1 MKNYQTKCKQ
11 SYLKTVLAG
20 LFTIILLAH
29 PLTVLSQTKT
39 VTGKVADNEGDP
51 VVGATIVVVGTT
63 NGTTSD
69 IDGSFSL
76 DNVPN
81 NGVLRISYIGYA
93 TQEIPVE
100 GQSVI
105 VVTMAE
111 EIIGLEEVVAIGY
124 GVQRKSDLTGAVVSV
139 SSEDLTRQPVNNV
152 FEAMMGKVA
161 GVDITTSQRP
171 GEIGSIQIR
180 GTRSLNADNTPLYVV
195 DGVPLMSSSGI
206 ESLNPQDIESIDI
219 LKDASSTAIYGS
231 RGANGVILVTTKK
244 GREGK
249 LSINYS
255 GSVVLEQMDWK
266 SEYMNAGEFIDFIRW
281 GSYNKSP
288 SDFLPGNTPSLEND
302 SKIEL
307 FTADPVAWAN
317 FQKGWQDGS
326 WNPANIERFDWMGSV
341 TQPNI
346 TQEHTLS
353 FSGGGKNMKAY
364 ASFGY
369 LDNQGTVKGQGY
381 QRYTLRGSVDLMPR
395 EWIRLGSSINGTR
408 TVQEYGQSNTGAS
421 MSTSDDLVLAAA
433 KVYPYALPYDEDGNR
448 VPYPGGQSRVAN
460 VIDEWKYST
469 NERNIMRFMAALYAE
484 IDLMK
489 GLKYRMNFGPDYR
502 AYRNGVYNDGK
513 SITRGGSSYAGYSGN
528 YNFSWTIDNLLYYDK
543 TFGNHTINATLL
555 QTASK
560 WKYESYGMGAQN
572 IPTSEQKWYNMGSV
586 SSLDSWGTELTER
599 QLASY
604 MGRLNYNF
612 RERFLLTLSG
622 RWDGAS
628 QLADGNKWAFFPS
641 AAVGWRMEQED
652 FIRHLTWIDQLKLR
666 VGYGVTGNAAVD
678 PYTTKGEIEQI
689 QTPFGS
695 SISTGYNTTWALSN
709 LDLGWERT
717 SQYNIGLDFSFN
729 KRISGVIDV
738 YTSRTTD
745 LIMTMALP
753 SVSGYDSTL
762 ANVGETR
769 NRGVDLTLNTI
780 NIQTGNFRWETN
792 INAAWQKNE
801 IVELMNGKE
810 DMVADEWFIGE
821 SIDVIYTYKRLGIW
835 QDTPEDLEEMAK
847 FNANGHNF
855 TPGNVRVEDQ
865 NGDYRIRANDDRVV
879 IGNESPR
886 WTVGIGNNLSYKNW
900 DLYIFISGRMNY
912 ISDVGEALTGM
923 YGDQRML
930 NYWTPDNP
938 DAEYQKPYRDEAG
951 GDSYANTY
959 YRDNSYLKI
968 KNVSLG
974 YTLPKSITSGLG
986 IENLRLYIQTRNPG
1000 MLWSNISFRDA
1011 EYDTLYNNRGFV
1023 FGVNIGF

>member
-1 MKNYQTKCKQ
+1 MKNFQVKCKEN
-11 SYLKTVLAG
+11 YLKIVFAG
-20 LFTIILLAH
+20 LFSILLLTN
-29 PLTVLSQTKT
+29 PMTVLSQTRT
-39 VTGKVADNEGDP
+39 VTGKIIDNEGGP
-51 VVGATIVVVGTT
+51 VIGATIVIVGTT

-69 IDGSFSL
+69 IDGSFLL
-76 DNVPN
+76 DNVPG

-93 TQEIPVE
+93 TREIPVA

-105 VVTMAE
+105 VVTME
-111 EIIGLEEVVAIGY
+111 EEAIGLEEVVAIGY

-139 SSEDLTRQPVNNV
+139 SREDLTRQPVNNV
-152 FEAMMGKVA
+152 FEAMLGKVA
-161 GVDITTSQRP
+161 GVDITSSQRP
-171 GEIGSIQIR
+171 GELGSVRIR
-180 GTRSLNADNTPLYVV
+180 GTRSLKADNAPLYVV

-231 RGANGVILVTTKK
+231 RGANGVILVTTRK
-244 GREGK
+244 GEEGK
-249 LSINYS
+249 FTINYS
-255 GSVVLEQMDWK
+255 GSVVHEQMDWR
-266 SEYMNAGEFIDFIRW
+266 STYMNAEEFIDFVRW

-307 FTADPVAWAN
+307 FTADPIAWAN
-317 FQKGWQDGS
+317 FQKGWQGNS

-346 TQEHTLS
+346 THEHTLN
-353 FSGGGKNMKAY
+353 FSGGSKNMRTY

-381 QRYTLRGSVDLMPR
+381 KRFTLRGNIDLTPR
-395 EWIRLGSSINGTR
+395 EWIRLGTSINGTR

-421 MSTSDDLVLAAA
+421 MNISTDLVLAAA
-433 KVYPYALPYDEDGNR
+433 KVYPYALPYDENGNK

-460 VIDEWKYST
+460 VIDEWEYST
-469 NERNIMRFMAALYAE
+469 NERVMMRIMAALYAE
-484 IDLMK
+484 IDLVK
-489 GLKYRMNFGPDYR
+489 GLRYRMNFGPDYR
-502 AYRNGVYNDGK
+502 SYRNGVYNDGK

-543 TFGNHTINATLL
+543 IFGDHTFNATLL
-555 QTASK
+555 QTASE
-560 WKYESYGMGAQN
+560 WKYESYNMTAQN

-586 SSLDSWGTELTER
+586 TSLNSWGTGLTER

-612 RERFLLTLSG
+612 QERFLLTLSG

-641 AAVGWRMEQED
+641 AAVAWRMEQED
-652 FIRHLTWIDQLKLR
+652 FIRSQAWIDQLKLR
-666 VGYGVTGNAAVD
+666 VGYGVTGNSAVD
-678 PYTTKGEIEQI
+678 PYTTKGEID
-689 QTPFGS
+689 QTQMPFGS

-709 LDLGWERT
+709 LFLGWEKT

-753 SVSGYDSTL
+753 SVSGYTSTL
-762 ANVGETR
+762 ANVGETQ
-769 NRGVDLTLNTI
+769 NKGVDLVLNTV
-780 NIQTGNFRWETN
+780 NIMNKDFRWETN
-792 INAAWQKNE
+792 INAAYQKNE
-801 IVELMNGKE
+801 IVKLMNGKE
-810 DMVADEWFIGE
+810 DMVADGWFIGE
-821 SIDVIYTYKRLGIW
+821 SINVAYTYKRLGIW
-835 QDTPEDLEEMAK
+835 QDTPEDQAEMAK
-847 FNANGHNF
+847 FNANGHKF

-865 NGDYRIRANDDRVV
+865 NGDYRITANDDRVV
-879 IGNESPR
+879 IGNQSPR
-886 WTVGIGNNLSYKNW
+886 WTLGLGNNLRYKNW

-912 ISDVGEALTGM
+912 ITNVGDALTGM
-923 YGDQRML
+923 FGDQRVL
-930 NYWTPDNP
+930 SYWTPDNP
-938 DAEYQKPYRDEAG
+938 GAEYQKPYRDEAG
-951 GDSYANTY
+951 GDSYSNTY

-968 KNVSLG
+968 KNISLG
-974 YTLPKSITSGLG
+974 YTFPKSMISNLG
-986 IENLRLYIQTRNPG
+986 VDRLRLYIQTRNPG

-1011 EYDTLYNNRGFV
+1011 EYNTLYNNRGFV